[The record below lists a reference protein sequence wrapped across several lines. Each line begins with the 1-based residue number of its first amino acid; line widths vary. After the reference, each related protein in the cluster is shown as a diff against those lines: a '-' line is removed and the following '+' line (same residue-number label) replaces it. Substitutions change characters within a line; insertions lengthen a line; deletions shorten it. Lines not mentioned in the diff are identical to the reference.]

1 MTYKMDSKLIVMN
14 KRDKFD
20 TLVLFEKGIY
30 LPIDDTYFYGFFF
43 NKQKKINDYHDI
55 NLTLDEGI
63 RKYIRRLLT
72 YVKYRSAE
80 AFF

>member
-1 MTYKMDSKLIVMN
+1 MN
-14 KRDKFD
+14 KREKFD
-20 TLVLFEKGIY
+20 ALVLFEKGIY
-30 LPIDDTYFYGFFF
+30 LPIDDAYFYGFFF